1 MDRKERREEMLPI
14 KPYQGLKVTKVTEE
28 SQGLLEYRV

>member
-1 MDRKERREEMLPI
+1 MDRKERREEMLPT
-14 KPYQGLKVTKVTEE
+14 KPYQGLKVTKVIGE

>member
-14 KPYQGLKVTKVTEE
+14 KPYQGLKVIKVTEE
-28 SQGLLEYRV
+28 SPGLLEYRV